1 MAFFDCQSGGTTL
14 IACFWGFHR
23 VSDSSSGLL
32 EYDISAKTYKA
43 LGTTSGTKTGTYF
56 KVTVNTSGT
65 TLGVYAVKAGK
76 YAYTIGSD
84 SSATTWTEVTCTAGE
99 LIWSSTHTGS
109 IEPMFLYLG

>member
-1 MAFFDCQSGGTTL
+1 MFNRTTL

-23 VSDSSSGLL
+23 ASDSSSGLL

-56 KVTVNTSGT
+56 KVTGNTSGT
-65 TLGVYAVKAGK
+65 TLRVYAVKAGK
-76 YAYTIGSD
+76 YAYTIGRD

-99 LIWSSTHTGS
+99 LIWSSTSTS
-109 IEPMFLYLG
+109 AIEPMFLYLG